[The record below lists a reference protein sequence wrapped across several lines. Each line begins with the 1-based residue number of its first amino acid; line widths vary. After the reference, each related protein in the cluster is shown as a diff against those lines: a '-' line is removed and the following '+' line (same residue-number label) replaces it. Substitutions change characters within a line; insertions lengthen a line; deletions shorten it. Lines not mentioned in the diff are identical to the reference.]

1 MARGSDRY
9 LLVGGDR
16 RRGQHSAGSRFAIYA
31 VIILIPVVVL
41 GVVLAANYRTEAQ
54 RRGLSEGRSE
64 ATLMAQTAVEPLL
77 DGRPLS
83 AGLDPAER
91 HALQQMTHA
100 AVASGNVRRFRL
112 RDLTGAVV
120 FSDDG
125 SGFHQ
130 RPEDE
135 VVDALA
141 GRPVVRLTNLN
152 SDTVDTGRVGSESV
166 EAYLPLQVG
175 SPPHRVGVMEVY
187 LPYGP
192 INADVEAG
200 LSSLYRN
207 LAIGLGVLY
216 LILFG
221 VSLSVTRR
229 LRRQV
234 KLTARLAE
242 VDTLTDLPNRTQ
254 FLRHARRAMEQASR
268 RKRPIAIAIVDLDRF
283 KEINDTLGHH
293 NGDRL
298 LTNWA
303 DGSPPSCAAS
313 MPWPG
318 WAGTNSGWSS
328 ETSLMPEAC
337 CSGCA
342 KSSPRR
348 W

>member
-1 MARGSDRY
+1 MALGSDRY

-16 RRGQHSAGSRFAIYA
+16 RRGQQSAGSRFAIYA

-125 SGFHQ
+125 SGFQ
-130 RPEDE
+130 PTPGGRGTRC
-135 VVDALA
+135 AGRTA
-141 GRPVVRLTNLN
+141 GRPAHPSQLRHRTTPVAI
-152 SDTVDTGRVGSESV
+152 GSESV
-166 EAYLPLQVG
+166 EVYLPLQVG
-175 SPPHRVGVMEVY
+175 SPAHRVGVLEVY
-187 LPYGP
+187 LPYAP
-192 INADVEAG
+192 INADVDAG
-200 LSSLYRN
+200 LNSLYRN
-207 LAIGLGVLY
+207 LAIGLGALY
-216 LILFG
+216 VILFG

-234 KLTARLAE
+234 KLNRLPGRA
-242 VDTLTDLPNRTQ
+242 DTLTGLPNRTHVSPP
-254 FLRHARRAMEQASR
+254 RPSGPWKRPAGGSARSPSPSSTSTASR
-268 RKRPIAIAIVDLDRF
+268 RSTTPSVITTA
-283 KEINDTLGHH
+283 T
-293 NGDRL
+293 
-298 LTNWA
+298 
-303 DGSPPSCAAS
+303 GS
-313 MPWPG
+313 
-318 WAGTNSGWSS
+318 
-328 ETSLMPEAC
+328 
-337 CSGCA
+337 
-342 KSSPRR
+342 
-348 W
+348 